1 MTYKTILL
9 HLHDSKRAPR
19 LLEAAAPLARA
30 MDAHLIALC
39 VVPPYGVIPAM
50 EGSGTTVTVEEH
62 RDAYRLEM
70 ARLKAIFD
78 RETNLQVAKNE
89 WREAD
94 AGFGTTVDRI
104 IQHGRACDLVIASQA
119 DPTWSYS
126 AHLEEPAR
134 LAIEIGRPVVLVPN
148 SGRIKLPPKRVTIA
162 WNGRREAARAVF
174 DTLPLLIK
182 AEEVQVLWVDPER
195 DQPNA
200 GDLPGTELS
209 ATLARHGVKCVVSQA
224 SAINTDVSGELLR
237 QADAFGSDLLVMGAY
252 GHSRFR
258 EFLLGGASRDILAS
272 MNRPVLMSH

>member
-9 HLHDSKRAPR
+9 HLHDIERAPR
-19 LLEAAAPLARA
+19 LIEVAASLARV

-70 ARLKAIFD
+70 AQLKAIFD
-78 RETNLQVAKNE
+78 RETRSHVATSE

-94 AGFGTTVDRI
+94 AGFGTALDRI
-104 IQHGRACDLVIASQA
+104 IEHGRACDLVIASQA
-119 DPTWSYS
+119 NQSWAYS

-134 LAIEIGRPVVLVPN
+134 LVIEIGRPVILVPN
-148 SGRIKLPPKRVTIA
+148 SGPLKSPPKRVTIA

-174 DTLPLLIK
+174 DSLPMLTG
-182 AEEVQVLWVDPER
+182 AEEIQVLWVDPER
-195 DQPNA
+195 DQPHS
-200 GDLPGTELS
+200 GDLPGADLS

-224 SAINTDVSGELLR
+224 SAVNTDVGREMLR

-258 EFLLGGASRDILAS
+258 EFLLGGASRDVLS
-272 MNRPVLMSH
+272 VMNRLVLMSH